1 MKKNVLIL
9 TILSIFLSVSFLNAQ
24 EKGNDKKESFLEKT
38 YVVGFQNNQTPFFLE
53 LMKKS
58 MPQGFQKSKPPR
70 FVIMGKEHK
79 FILGIGGFV
88 NFRMGYDFNQVI
100 QNKDFV
106 TYNIP
111 MTPTAATRQKFLM
124 DASTSRLFVKLL
136 TANSRMAG
144 FEAYIEMDFRG
155 GDNVLRLREAYVSY
169 KGWLVGQTATTFT
182 DLNAAPNTV
191 DFEGPNSYTY
201 GRNLMVRY
209 SRQFKNI
216 SFGIAAEYPELSAT
230 FGTSDEKIPQRVPD
244 FPMYFQ
250 YQWGKNNSHIRAS
263 GVLRDL
269 VYYDNIGSTNR
280 NAFGWGVQL
289 SGNIFVTKRLQT
301 YFQAVYGEGITPYI
315 QDISG
320 VGLDLIPNPRSLGVL
335 QTLPMLGWF
344 GGLGYNITKNI
355 STSLTYSEVRIFD
368 KNGAYNA
375 SQYKKAQY
383 IVANVFWNIIPSCQ
397 VGVEYLYGTRQN
409 MDNKTGHSNRVQASV
424 QFNF

>member
-1 MKKNVLIL
+1 MKKKLLLL
-9 TILSIFLSVSFLNAQ
+9 TLFCLFVSTSFLNAQ
-24 EKGNDKKESFLEKT
+24 KKESDKKESFLEKT
-38 YVVGFQNNQTPFFLE
+38 YIIGFQNQNTPFFLE
-53 LMKKS
+53 LMRKS
-58 MPQGFQKSKPPR
+58 MPQGFQKSQPPR

-79 FILGIGGFV
+79 FMLGIGGFV
-88 NFRMGYDFNQVI
+88 NFRMGYDFNQVV

-106 TYNIP
+106 TYDIP
-111 MTPTAATRQKFLM
+111 ITSTPATRQRFLM

-169 KGWLVGQTATTFT
+169 KGLLLGQTATTFT
-182 DLNAAPNTV
+182 DLKASPNTV

-201 GRNLMVRY
+201 GRNLMIQY
-209 SRQFKNI
+209 SRQFKHI

-230 FGTSDEKIPQRVPD
+230 FGTESESIPQRVPD
-244 FPMYFQ
+244 FPMYVQ

-263 GVLRDL
+263 GLLRDL
-269 VYYDNIGSTNR
+269 TYYNKIISNNR
-280 NAFGWGVQL
+280 DALGWGVQL
-289 SGNIFVTKRLQT
+289 SGNIFIGKKIQT

-320 VGLDLIPNPRSLGVL
+320 VGLDLIPNPNAPCSL

-344 GGLGYNITKNI
+344 GGLSYNITKSI
-355 STSLTYSEVRIFD
+355 STSLTYSEVRIFE
-368 KNGAYNA
+368 KNGSYDANR
-375 SQYKKAQY
+375 YKKAQY

-397 VGVEYLYGTRQN
+397 VGVEYLYGTRKN
-409 MDNKTGHSNRVQASV
+409 MDNKVGHANRVQASV